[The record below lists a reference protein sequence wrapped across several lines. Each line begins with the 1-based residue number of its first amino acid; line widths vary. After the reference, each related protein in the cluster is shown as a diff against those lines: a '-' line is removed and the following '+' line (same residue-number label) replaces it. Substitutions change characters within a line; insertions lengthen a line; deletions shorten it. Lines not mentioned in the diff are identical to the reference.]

1 MAAHAKKKPV
11 EAEDKPEI
19 VHGIKGFDSGL
30 KCRGHQ
36 FQIGETYRHEGP
48 VKVCKSGY
56 HAITEHPLAV
66 FGYYAPAGSRFCRVT
81 LSGAMDSDN
90 GVKTAAEILTVG
102 DELGLSKLT
111 QEAVAWVLACAKPE
125 SEAATGSHGA
135 ASATGSQGAASATG
149 SHGAA
154 SATGYQ
160 GAASATSSQGAASAT
175 GDQGAASAP
184 GYQGAAS
191 ATGNHGAAMASGCFG
206 QVRGADGNAL
216 FAVERKTWNGPIVS
230 VAAGIAGRDG
240 IKADTWYRAQG
251 GQLVEVS
258 Q

>member
-160 GAASATSSQGAASAT
+160 GAASAT
-175 GDQGAASAP
+175 

-191 ATGNHGAAMASGCFG
+191 ATGIQGAAMASGCFG